1 MRTELNGVLLLDK
14 PVGLSSHEA
23 LKRAQHL
30 MSAAKAGHTGTLDPL
45 ASGLLPLC
53 FGEATKFAQDLLDA
67 TKTYEA
73 TLALGA
79 TTATGDAQGR
89 ILSARPV
96 RCTLDEVLAALAR
109 FRGKLLQ
116 VPPMYSA
123 LKRNGKPL
131 YAYARRDITL
141 ERPARPV
148 TIKTLELL
156 NAELHPSP
164 SAFFSEIA
172 QGESA
177 KTVWGSMRAEQV
189 SMAQRWRRP
198 RSDPEYTERRSD
210 AVQAAEKCSSV
221 FERFGVPV
229 LQALISSMTRE
240 QWQRSARGLNPLDT
254 AMNVALPEFDG
265 RMISVP
271 VAFKTQP
278 ESSKETGTHYEALP
292 ERAERVAG
300 LAMRVACLRKTPNAQ
315 KRIAFILTN
324 ASGKAAQ
331 IGNAVGLDA
340 PASLMKILHAMQAHG
355 YRIEGLP
362 DASDQL
368 MQQLINQGSYDEDF
382 LTAEQMRAAVARVPA
397 DQYAQWFDALPA
409 EPRQKMLD
417 QWGAPPG
424 TAYVDDNGDLMIAGF

>member
-1 MRTELNGVLLLDK
+1 MSPVRPALKQAFRTAALAVLRLLAVLGVLSASARLCETPMRTELNGVLLLDK

-53 FGEATKFAQDLLDA
+53 FGEATKYAQDILDA

-172 QGESA
+172 QGASA

-189 SMAQRWRRP
+189 SIAQ
-198 RSDPEYTERRSD
+198 
-210 AVQAAEKCSSV
+210 
-221 FERFGVPV
+221 
-229 LQALISSMTRE
+229 
-240 QWQRSARGLNPLDT
+240 
-254 AMNVALPEFDG
+254 
-265 RMISVP
+265 
-271 VAFKTQP
+271 
-278 ESSKETGTHYEALP
+278 
-292 ERAERVAG
+292 
-300 LAMRVACLRKTPNAQ
+300 
-315 KRIAFILTN
+315 
-324 ASGKAAQ
+324 
-331 IGNAVGLDA
+331 
-340 PASLMKILHAMQAHG
+340 
-355 YRIEGLP
+355 
-362 DASDQL
+362 
-368 MQQLINQGSYDEDF
+368 
-382 LTAEQMRAAVARVPA
+382 
-397 DQYAQWFDALPA
+397 
-409 EPRQKMLD
+409 
-417 QWGAPPG
+417 
-424 TAYVDDNGDLMIAGF
+424 